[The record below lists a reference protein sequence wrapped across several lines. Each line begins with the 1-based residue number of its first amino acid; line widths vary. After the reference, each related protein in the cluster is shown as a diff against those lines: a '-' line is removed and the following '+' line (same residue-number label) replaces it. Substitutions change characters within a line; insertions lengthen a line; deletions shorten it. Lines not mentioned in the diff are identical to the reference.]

1 MPPCISPCSRFPPSI
16 FTLLLHLLLF
26 ILLLLFTLFF
36 SSFFTA
42 FFSFLFHPLLLLLFP
57 SVGPTPLLLH
67 FLILLLLLPP
77 LSPSSSIS
85 FLLSPSSP
93 FLLPLSFLLSPSSS
107 FLPLLLFFLS
117 PSCSLLPSQDTD
129 TLRHIEV
136 ILQNVHQS
144 KMRKELVERSWTPAM
159 SLSFP
164 SSPSFPFSRPHTA
177 SPRNNVYSARH
188 KLPKAVCQTFI
199 GDLSS
204 RRVQYKHG
212 GRHFVGHLGTKVS
225 THGQGEYQYAQSQ
238 KE

>member
-1 MPPCISPCSRFPPSI
+1 
-16 FTLLLHLLLF
+16 
-26 ILLLLFTLFF
+26 
-36 SSFFTA
+36 
-42 FFSFLFHPLLLLLFP
+42 
-57 SVGPTPLLLH
+57 
-67 FLILLLLLPP
+67 
-77 LSPSSSIS
+77 
-85 FLLSPSSP
+85 
-93 FLLPLSFLLSPSSS
+93 
-107 FLPLLLFFLS
+107 
-117 PSCSLLPSQDTD
+117 
-129 TLRHIEV
+129 
-136 ILQNVHQS
+136 
-144 KMRKELVERSWTPAM
+144 MRKELVERSWTPAM

-188 KLPKAVCQTFI
+188 QLPKAVCQTFI